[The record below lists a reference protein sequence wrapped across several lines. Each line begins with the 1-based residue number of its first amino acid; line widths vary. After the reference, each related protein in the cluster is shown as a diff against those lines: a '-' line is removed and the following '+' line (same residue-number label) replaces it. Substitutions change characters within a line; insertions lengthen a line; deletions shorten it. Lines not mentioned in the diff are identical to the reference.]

1 MDEISSKLKVQSSKA
16 SNVKVVIVISLY
28 TAKQYLP
35 DLFGSLF
42 RCYVLR
48 HAQDGSD
55 WVKVVAID
63 DRSPD
68 ETFEIVKKEYPWVDV
83 IQSETNLGFAKANN
97 VATEYAVQK
106 YDPEYLFYLNQDT
119 QVEEEFLEKLL
130 SVVDTDEGIGI
141 VQPLLMI
148 YPFDKGVINCAG
160 CRLHYLGYGYTIDEG
175 KKHRVQG
182 TGYRVQ
188 EIPYASGA
196 AFLIRSSIV
205 KRFPPLKVRGGEG
218 GVMKRPDSVAPT
230 NPPLEDLSP
239 PYLKGEI
246 KDERTY
252 SIFDPYYVAYHEDA
266 DLSLR
271 VKQLEYRVVLC
282 PESQV
287 AHKYTT
293 PDQVKDKKQANHN
306 AYYWIERNRF
316 VLFAKFWST
325 RMLVLF
331 FPAFVIN
338 EIGVMAFSMF
348 RGFWKER
355 LRMYGWLFSHWN
367 ELREIRKRTQ
377 RTLTWER
384 DLMRMLSS
392 DIWHG
397 NADSVVLGIA
407 NVFWRWYFVIVKNI
421 IL

>member
-1 MDEISSKLKVQSSKA
+1 MR
-16 SNVKVVIVISLY
+16 VVIIISLY
-28 TAKQYLP
+28 NAKQYLP

-42 RCYVLR
+42 RYYG
-48 HAQDGSD
+48 HKD
-55 WVKVVAID
+55 WVKIVAID
-63 DRSPD
+63 DQSSD
-68 ETFEIVKKEYPWVDV
+68 GTFEIVQHEYPWVD
-83 IQSETNLGFAKANN
+83 IIKSEQNVGFAKANN
-97 VATEYAVQK
+97 VATDYAMEK

-130 SVVDTDEGIGI
+130 SVVDTDESIGI

-182 TGYRVQ
+182 KGYRVQ

-196 AFLIRSSIV
+196 AFLIRADIV
-205 KRFPPLKVRGGEG
+205 KKIGL
-218 GVMKRPDSVAPT
+218 
-230 NPPLEDLSP
+230 
-239 PYLKGEI
+239 
-246 KDERTY
+246 
-252 SIFDPYYVAYHEDA
+252 FDPYYVAYHEDT

-271 VKQLEYRVVLC
+271 VKQLGYRVVLC
-282 PESQV
+282 PESRV

-293 PDQVKDKKQANHN
+293 PEQVKDKKQTNHN

-355 LRMYGWLFSHWN
+355 LRMYGWLFSHWG
-367 ELREIRKRTQ
+367 ELHKMRKEVTRKS
-377 RTLTWER
+377 TWER
-384 DLMRMLSS
+384 ELLGMITS

-407 NVFWRWYFVIVKNI
+407 NVFWRWYFNVVRWLLNRI
-421 IL
+421 